1 MGAGVMMV
9 MTVMEIDLAVRLL
22 KENNGGERKCTVKKK
37 KKKNEITPEEGV
49 ARDENGEMSL

>member
-9 MTVMEIDLAVRLL
+9 MTVMEIELAVRWL

-37 KKKNEITPEEGV
+37 
-49 ARDENGEMSL
+49 RDHTRRRCCSRREW